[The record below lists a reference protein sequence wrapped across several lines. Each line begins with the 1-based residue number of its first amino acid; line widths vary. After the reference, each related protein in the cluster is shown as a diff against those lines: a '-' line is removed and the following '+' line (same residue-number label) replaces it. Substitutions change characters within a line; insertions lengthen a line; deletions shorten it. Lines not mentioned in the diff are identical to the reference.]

1 MEVSRLKKLK
11 ERLKRGLAMMMAAA
25 SIVSVFP
32 SMNVSAASE
41 TAKITFAYC
50 HDGAGNTIKYQ
61 QTVTHDGRVCGEAG
75 DARTRI
81 YADGEPAFCIQPGV
95 SLHTGNTL
103 RANASDTWNA
113 LSGSQRDAVNL
124 ALLYGSQGSMGS
136 LPGSEDEKVVAT
148 QMVIWEIVTGCR
160 NANAPYNQ
168 TDSKFYPSFTAV
180 IHVRICGISS

>member
-1 MEVSRLKKLK
+1 MKKLK
-11 ERLKRGLAMMMAAA
+11 ERLKRGLALMMAAA
-25 SIVSVFP
+25 SIVSVLP
-32 SMNVSAASE
+32 SMNVSAASQ

-50 HDGAGNTIKYQ
+50 HDGAGNAIRYQ

-75 DARTRI
+75 EARTRI

-103 RANASDTWNA
+103 QANASETWNA

-168 TDSKFYPSFTAV
+168 TDGKFYNS
-180 IHVRICGISS
+180 ICV